1 MSQKPI
7 KRSPQLVKLSRDH
20 HFGLLLA
27 WKIRQG
33 IRFEVA
39 APRITVFVLETF
51 RKEVEPHFQQEE
63 NCIFSLLPPDD
74 ALRLQ
79 AEKEH
84 VWLRTQSVE
93 LEHDMSYERL
103 SAFADFLDAHIRF
116 EERQLFN
123 YIEEKSSQEQLR
135 QAERCIAAMPQP
147 QLENWADEFWV
158 KK

>member
-1 MSQKPI
+1 MSQQPI

-20 HFGLLLA
+20 HFGLLIC

-39 APRITVFVLETF
+39 APRITAFVLEAF
-51 RKEVEPHFQQEE
+51 RQELEPHFQQEE

-79 AEKEH
+79 AEAEH
-84 VWLRTQSVE
+84 QALRNGNIA
-93 LEHDMSYERL
+93 LETDMSYERL
-103 SAFADFLDAHIRF
+103 TAFAELLDAHIRF

-123 YIEEKSSQEQLR
+123 YIESGASQEALTAAAQ
-135 QAERCIAAMPQP
+135 CILDMPQP
-147 QLENWADEFWV
+147 EADAWADEFWV